1 MFNPFSV
8 LSPAWQTKPVLVAV
22 ATLEA
27 LLSIN
32 VSLHHG
38 IFCSDTP
45 TAILSEMYGK
55 CTGGPQAHSSN
66 VNTNNCVNRPL
77 YNRIITSAARTL
89 IFIIFS
95 TNLYNQRLIL
105 CSRFDVWALKC
116 WTIPCAENE
125 AVTKFHF
132 EFQMGGNCRRYY

>member
-1 MFNPFSV
+1 MANQARFGGCCDFRSPPF
-8 LSPAWQTKPVLVAV
+8 
-22 ATLEA
+22 
-27 LLSIN
+27 N